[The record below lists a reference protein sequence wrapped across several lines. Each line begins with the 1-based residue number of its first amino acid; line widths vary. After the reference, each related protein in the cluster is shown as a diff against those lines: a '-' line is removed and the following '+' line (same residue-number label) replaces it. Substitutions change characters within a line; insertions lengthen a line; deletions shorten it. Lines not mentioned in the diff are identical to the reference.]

1 MSRVFHVIGMEAHVD
16 EATDSKGSISA
27 FFSPSA
33 SSFPL
38 HCLVPQLGA
47 IGVLSVE
54 RRLDERSFDLGTRLL
69 KSVIGSWAVTAVLFR
84 HSALGSVCFLP
95 VRRVLFFTK

>member
-1 MSRVFHVIGMEAHVD
+1 M
-16 EATDSKGSISA
+16 
-27 FFSPSA
+27 
-33 SSFPL
+33 
-38 HCLVPQLGA
+38 
-47 IGVLSVE
+47 LSVE

-69 KSVIGSWAVTAVLFR
+69 KSVIGSWAGHCQHALDLAAVLFR